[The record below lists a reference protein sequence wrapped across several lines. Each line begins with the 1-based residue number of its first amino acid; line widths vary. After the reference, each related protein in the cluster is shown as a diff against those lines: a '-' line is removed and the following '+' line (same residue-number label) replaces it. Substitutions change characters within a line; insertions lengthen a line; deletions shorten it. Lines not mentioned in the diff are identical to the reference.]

1 MDLAVHALV
10 GLLPV
15 CCFLA
20 ALVFLDSYKL
30 VSLRWILVV
39 IGIGFAAAVASYP
52 LNVGARALFDIDF
65 VTLTRYVAPFIE
77 ETLKALVI
85 VALIQRNRIGFLALA
100 PALPSSKTCS
110 TCKAFP
116 ARTSEPGS
124 YEASALPSCTAARR
138 RYSASWRTR
147 S

>member
-52 LNVGARALFDIDF
+52 LNVGARALFAMSH
-65 VTLTRYVAPFIE
+65 R
-77 ETLKALVI
+77 
-85 VALIQRNRIGFLALA
+85 
-100 PALPSSKTCS
+100 SSK
-110 TCKAFP
+110 
-116 ARTSEPGS
+116 
-124 YEASALPSCTAARR
+124 RR
-138 RYSASWRTR
+138 LRRWSSWH
-147 S
+147 